1 MASPSPVDCLGGW
14 ILPASGCFCDCV
26 SQSMAFVL
34 VAYYVG
40 VFRSGSGDLL
50 CACALW
56 GVWAGSFHAWSQ
68 GGAAMKDSLI
78 QLVQEVGLSHMV
90 WLVLSA
96 ASSMCAASDGTL
108 CSWLGFGAHPALV
121 HGFRFLTPPPPL
133 LLMGNSREDDVATG
147 SGSYLPPPSVL
158 RCTLRQ
164 FSGGFCWEENLN
176 SPVCHVPLSSC
187 FIWPQEARGKV
198 LGWEQ
203 ANGDGDP

>member
-14 ILPASGCFCDCV
+14 NLPASGCFCDCV

-50 CACALW
+50 CVCALW

-96 ASSMCAASDGTL
+96 ASSMYAASDETL
-108 CSWLGFGAHPALV
+108 CSWLGFGAHPALQGV
-121 HGFRFLTPPPPL
+121 WSMVSGF
-133 LLMGNSREDDVATG
+133 S
-147 SGSYLPPPSVL
+147 PPSP
-158 RCTLRQ
+158 
-164 FSGGFCWEENLN
+164 FCLWGIAERMM
-176 SPVCHVPLSSC
+176 
-187 FIWPQEARGKV
+187 WPPAQDHTCRH
-198 LGWEQ
+198 LLF
-203 ANGDGDP
+203 